1 MHRLLC
7 ALLLIVCPTPA
18 LAGDSWPQFRGPTG
32 DGHADATGLPLT
44 WSETQNVVWKTP
56 IHGRGW
62 SSPVVLD
69 GQVWMTTATE
79 DGLEMSA
86 VCVDLESGEV
96 LHDLLVF
103 TNREITQ
110 EMHSLNSFASPTPVV
125 EKGRVWVHFGVYG
138 TACLDTASGEVLWQR
153 RDIHCDHFRGPGS
166 SPILFGDL
174 LILSMDGID
183 VQYVIALDK
192 TTGRTVWK
200 TDRSID
206 LERFN
211 PDFRKAYST
220 PTVIEAAGR
229 TQLIST
235 GAQGSYAYDPATGKE
250 LWRVTV
256 PGFSN
261 VARPLFGGG
270 LVLVNS
276 GFGRAQLWAVRP
288 DGQGDV
294 TDTHVVWK
302 ATKGIPVKPT
312 PVLVDGL
319 IYMADDRGVASC
331 LELATGESVWQERLG
346 GQFSASPI
354 YADGRIYFFSHD
366 DAATVIRAGRTFQPL
381 AANRL
386 DAGCMASPAVVG
398 RALIVRTKTHLYRI
412 EEAGPAQG
420 GLRRAP

>member
-1 MHRLLC
+1 MHRFLC
-7 ALLLIVCPTPA
+7 ALLLIVCPAPA
-18 LAGDSWPQFRGPTG
+18 TAGDSWPQFRGPTG

-44 WSETQNVVWKTP
+44 WSETENVVWKTP
-56 IHGRGW
+56 IHGRAW
-62 SSPVVLD
+62 SSPVVLG

-79 DGLEMSA
+79 DGLQMFA
-86 VCVDLESGEV
+86 VCVDLGSGEV
-96 LHDLLVF
+96 LHDLRVF

-110 EMHSLNSFASPTPVV
+110 ETHSLNSFASPTPVV

-138 TACLDTASGEVLWQR
+138 TACLDTTSGNVLWQR
-153 RDIHCDHFRGPGS
+153 RDIRCDHFRGPGS
-166 SPILFGDL
+166 SPILWGDL

-183 VQYVIALDK
+183 VQYMIALDK

-200 TDRSID
+200 TDRSLD
-206 LERFN
+206 LTAFI
-211 PDFRKAYST
+211 PDLRKAYST
-220 PTVIEAAGR
+220 PAVIDAAGR
-229 TQLIST
+229 TQLVST
-235 GAQGSYAYDPATGKE
+235 GAQGSYSYDPATGKE
-250 LWRVTV
+250 LWRVAV

-261 VARPLFGGG
+261 VGRPLFGGG

-276 GFGRAQLWAVRP
+276 GFGKAQLWAVRP

-302 ATKGIPVKPT
+302 ATRGIPAKPT

-319 IYMADDRGVASC
+319 IYMADDGGVASC
-331 LELATGESVWQERLG
+331 LELATGETVWQERLG
-346 GQFSASPI
+346 GRFSASPV

-366 DAATVIRAGRTFQPL
+366 DEATVIRPGRTFQRL

-398 RALIVRTKTHLYRI
+398 KGLIVRTKTDLYRI
-412 EEAGPAQG
+412 EEARPAE
-420 GLRRAP
+420 

>member
-1 MHRLLC
+1 MHRLLWVT
-7 ALLLIVCPTPA
+7 LLMVSPA
-18 LAGDSWPQFRGPTG
+18 AAPAGDSWPQFRGPTG
-32 DGHADATGLPLT
+32 DGHADATGLPLH
-44 WSETQNVVWKTP
+44 WSETENVIWKVP
-56 IHGRGW
+56 IHGRAW

-69 GQVWMTTATE
+69 GQVWLTTATE
-79 DGLEMSA
+79 DGLEMFA
-86 VCVDLESGEV
+86 VCVDLDSGEV
-96 LHDLLVF
+96 LHDLRVF

-138 TACLDTASGEVLWQR
+138 TACLDTASGKVLWQR
-153 RDIHCDHFRGPGS
+153 RDLHCDHFRGPGS
-166 SPILFGDL
+166 SPILWGGL
-174 LILSMDGID
+174 LIFPMDGID
-183 VQYVIALDK
+183 VQYVVALDK
-192 TTGRTVWK
+192 ETGRTVWK

-206 LERFN
+206 LEAFN

-220 PTVIEAAGR
+220 PLVVEAAGR

-235 GAQGSYAYDPATGKE
+235 GAQGSYSYDPATGKE

-261 VARPLFGGG
+261 ASRPLFGGG

-288 DGQGDV
+288 DGEGDV
-294 TDTHVVWK
+294 TETHVVWK

-331 LELATGESVWQERLG
+331 LELATGETVWQERLG

-366 DAATVIRAGRTFQPL
+366 DAATVIRPGRTFQAL
-381 AANRL
+381 ATNRL

-398 RALIVRTKTHLYRI
+398 KALIVRTKTHLYRI
-412 EEAGPAQG
+412 EDASPAE
-420 GLRRAP
+420 

>member
-1 MHRLLC
+1 
-7 ALLLIVCPTPA
+7 
-18 LAGDSWPQFRGPTG
+18 
-32 DGHADATGLPLT
+32 
-44 WSETQNVVWKTP
+44 
-56 IHGRGW
+56 
-62 SSPVVLD
+62 
-69 GQVWMTTATE
+69 
-79 DGLEMSA
+79 
-86 VCVDLESGEV
+86 
-96 LHDLLVF
+96 
-103 TNREITQ
+103 
-110 EMHSLNSFASPTPVV
+110 
-125 EKGRVWVHFGVYG
+125 VYG
-138 TACLDTASGEVLWQR
+138 TACLDTASGKVLWQR
-153 RDIHCDHFRGPGS
+153 RDVHCDHFRGPGS

-174 LILSMDGID
+174 LIFHMDGID

-206 LERFN
+206 LEAFV
-211 PDFRKAYST
+211 PDLRKAYST

-229 TQLIST
+229 TQLLST

-250 LWRVTV
+250 LWRVTIR
-256 PGFSN
+256 GFSN

-294 TDTHVVWK
+294 TDTHVAWR
-302 ATKGIPVKPT
+302 ATRGIPAKPT
-312 PVLVDGL
+312 PVLVDDL

-331 LELATGESVWQERLG
+331 LELATGETVWQERLG

-366 DAATVIRAGRTFQPL
+366 DEATVIRPGRTFQPL
-381 AANRL
+381 AANHL

-398 RALIVRTKTHLYRI
+398 NALIVRTKTHLYRI
-412 EEAGPAQG
+412 EETSPAE
-420 GLRRAP
+420 

>member
-1 MHRLLC
+1 MHRLLWTS
-7 ALLLIVCPTPA
+7 LLMIFPA
-18 LAGDSWPQFRGPTG
+18 PAPAGDSWPQFRGPTG

-44 WSETQNVVWKTP
+44 WSETENVTWKVS
-56 IHGRGW
+56 IHGRAW
-62 SSPVVLD
+62 SSPVVSD
-69 GQVWMTTATE
+69 GQVWLTTATE
-79 DGLEMSA
+79 DGLEMFA
-86 VCVDLESGEV
+86 VCVDLGSGEV
-96 LHDLLVF
+96 LHDLRVF

-138 TACLDTASGEVLWQR
+138 TACLDTASGNVLWQR
-153 RDIHCDHFRGPGS
+153 RDLPCDHFRGPGS

-183 VQYVIALDK
+183 VQYMIALDK
-192 TTGRTVWK
+192 TTGRTAWK

-206 LERFN
+206 LEAFN

-220 PTVIEAAGR
+220 PTLIEAAGR
-229 TQLIST
+229 TQLVST

-250 LWRVTV
+250 LWRVAV

-261 VARPLFGGG
+261 VSRPLFGGG

-312 PVLVDGL
+312 PVLVEGL

-331 LELATGESVWQERLG
+331 LELSTGETVWQERLG

-366 DAATVIRAGRTFQPL
+366 DEATVIRPNRTFQRL

-398 RALIVRTKTHLYRI
+398 NALIVRTKTHLYRI
-412 EEAGPAQG
+412 EKRSAAQAGHGVGP
-420 GLRRAP
+420 